1 MGVRSRR
8 ARALLLGGV
17 GIAWVGWR
25 VFRRFRPRSIAGSVV
40 LITGASRGLGLL
52 LAREFAREGCV
63 VAICARDE
71 RELGRARA
79 DLERRGA
86 NVLAVR
92 CDVADRDQV
101 EDFVDLVVRKYGR
114 IDIVINNAGIVQV
127 GPAAAMTLADFGR
140 AMAVNFWGPF
150 NVISAAMPHLRQHR
164 GGRIVNITSIGGK
177 IPVPHLLPYD
187 CAKAA
192 LVSLSEGLAAEL
204 ARDGIS
210 VTTVVPGLMR
220 TGSAVNA
227 YFKGDAQREFDWF
240 SVSDSLALTSMSAAR
255 AARRIVAA
263 TKRRE
268 GQVVLTWQAKAA
280 RLIHDLFPNPF
291 LRLAALVNRLL
302 PSQVPGEAS
311 LRIQRGTDL
320 VPPSSPEGPG
330 LLRKMEHTARSLNQ
344 YGGHRRP

>member
-1 MGVRSRR
+1 M
-8 ARALLLGGV
+8 
-17 GIAWVGWR
+17 
-25 VFRRFRPRSIAGSVV
+25 

-52 LAREFAREGCV
+52 LAREFAREGCA

-79 DLERRGA
+79 DLEQRGA
-86 NVLAVR
+86 SVLAAR

-101 EDFVDLVVRKYGR
+101 EDFVDLVVRKFGR
-114 IDIVINNAGIVQV
+114 IDVVINNAGIVQV
-127 GPAAAMTLADFGR
+127 GPLSAMTIADFGR

-150 NVISAAMPHLRQHR
+150 NVISAALPHLRERR
-164 GGRIVNITSIGGK
+164 GGRIVNIASIGGK
-177 IPVPHLLPYD
+177 IAVPHLLPYD

-192 LVSLSEGLAAEL
+192 LVSLSEGLSAEL
-204 ARDGIS
+204 RRHGIS

-220 TGSAVNA
+220 TGSPVNA

-240 SVSDSLALTSMSAAR
+240 SASDSLPLTSMSAAR

-268 GQVVLTWQAKAA
+268 GELVLTWQAKAA
-280 RLIHDLFPNPF
+280 RLVHDLFPNTF

-302 PSQVPGEAS
+302 PSEIPGDES
-311 LRIQRGTDL
+311 LRIRRGTDL
-320 VPPSSPEGPG
+320 APPGGAEAPA
-330 LLRKMEHTARSLNQ
+330 LLRRMEDTARSLNQ
-344 YGGHRRP
+344 YGGHPRG